1 MKRFFVIIVSILI
14 YSSVSAQNTADIGI
28 WGGVSSYIGDMTN
41 IDKASSLNP
50 NGGLYLRYNFN
61 PRVNARAMAIFG
73 PVGANGNFEEKPWE
87 FDKFVTDFSIM
98 GEFNFFRYIIGSKRY
113 RATPYLMGGVGVSM
127 FNYTSDSTDL
137 STVVFY
143 MNQDELAKLSS
154 DAQRELWVHKD
165 GVIGFN
171 IPIGF
176 GFKFNV
182 GKRLSVG
189 FEGILRKY
197 FNDKVDDLDDPRK
210 FYTAT
215 DSTGQPIDGFWT
227 SYNSALH
234 NNDFTLH
241 FGVHLTYQFYRGDR
255 ECPVYENIN

>member
-127 FNYTSDSTDL
+127 FPYNFDAA
-137 STVVFY
+137 
-143 MNQDELAKLSS
+143 ELNRVGAFVSEDAKEKTIVGLN
-154 DAQRELWVHKD
+154 VP
-165 GVIGFN
+165 V
-171 IPIGF
+171 GF

-182 GKRLSVG
+182 GKRLG
-189 FEGILRKY
+189 IGIEGILRKY
-197 FNDKVDDLDDPRK
+197 FNDKIDDLDDPRAY
-210 FYTAT
+210 YTEVAGAEGGS
-215 DSTGQPIDGFWT
+215 STKVLT